1 MQKKILHCIYK
12 FAIQVCKNSFY
23 ECCEMDLELFCD
35 YMVFELENKAEDGEE
50 NLVTMDDA
58 W

>member
-12 FAIQVCKNSFY
+12 FAIQVCKNSFH

-35 YMVFELENKAEDGEE
+35 YMVFELSNKSENDEE
-50 NLVTMDDA
+50 NLVTMDDD